1 MPKKNRRK
9 SLAVKDINQGMT
21 LPVCPYL
28 GVDLN
33 WAQQVSQ
40 RWSPRKSVRHLAET
54 QSGMRPAKS
63 WALITIASVMFKITQ
78 NTLRDFT
85 LAEVLLMAA
94 MNQLEAKRKAFGNE
108 GSQLNRCPYRLE
120 AA

>member
-1 MPKKNRRK
+1 
-9 SLAVKDINQGMT
+9 MT
-21 LPVCPYL
+21 FAACPYS

-33 WAQQVSQ
+33 WAPHVSQ
-40 RWSPRKSVRHLAET
+40 RWSPRKSVEHLAET
-54 QSGMRPAKS
+54 QSGMRPAAS
-63 WALITIASVMFKITQ
+63 CSLITTVSIMFKITQ

-85 LAEVLLMAA
+85 LAEALLMAA

-108 GSQLNRCPYRLE
+108 GSQLNRCPYRAE